1 MTGAL
6 GRWRT
11 AAAEQLRAAGLDAVE
26 AMEPERAPRRRGP
39 ALAVALAGV
48 SCGSGGFQNYLG
60 TEETAEGGRRE
71 LYGRAVELTLR
82 LDVFAPRDGG
92 ASACREAAERAAE
105 ELLLRGAAGVPV
117 NGLSMGETEYLEA
130 EGLYRLAVRCRCGAW
145 IAAWAVE
152 DGGRLTDFE
161 VRGTMR

>member
-26 AMEPERAPRRRGP
+26 AMEPERAARRRGP

-82 LDVFAPRDGG
+82 LDV
-92 ASACREAAERAAE
+92 
-105 ELLLRGAAGVPV
+105 
-117 NGLSMGETEYLEA
+117 
-130 EGLYRLAVRCRCGAW
+130 
-145 IAAWAVE
+145 
-152 DGGRLTDFE
+152 
-161 VRGTMR
+161 

>member
-26 AMEPERAPRRRGP
+26 AMEPERAARRRGP
-39 ALAVALAGV
+39 AL

-82 LDVFAPRDGG
+82 LDVLAPRDGG
-92 ASACREAAERAAE
+92 ASACRAAAERAAE

-117 NGLSMGETEYLEA
+117 DGLSMGETEYLEA

>member
-26 AMEPERAPRRRGP
+26 AMEPERAARRRGP

-82 LDVFAPRDGG
+82 LDVLAPRDGG
-92 ASACREAAERAAE
+92 ASRPAREAAERGGPGRSC
-105 ELLLRGAAGVPV
+105 LLPGGPRGGARWNGFVPW
-117 NGLSMGETEYLEA
+117 GKTEYLEA
-130 EGLYRLAVRCRCGAW
+130 PEGPSNRLAVRCRCGG
-145 IAAWAVE
+145 VE
-152 DGGRLTDFE
+152 SRPGAR
-161 VRGTMR
+161 

>member
-26 AMEPERAPRRRGP
+26 AMEPERAARRRGP

-82 LDVFAPRDGG
+82 LDVL
-92 ASACREAAERAAE
+92 ERAAE

-117 NGLSMGETEYLEA
+117 DGLSMGETEYLEA